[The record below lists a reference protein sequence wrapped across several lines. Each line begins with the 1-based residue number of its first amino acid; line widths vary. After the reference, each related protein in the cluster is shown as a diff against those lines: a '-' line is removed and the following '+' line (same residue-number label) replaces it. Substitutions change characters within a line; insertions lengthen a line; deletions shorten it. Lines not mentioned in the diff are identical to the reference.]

1 MLLTHIKPQSV
12 NFKNESKWRFDR
24 EKASQLKHQA
34 LSTQLTERLR
44 HSEAFSKLSTSGQ
57 RILIPYSPEAILFIH
72 SLVCQKILIFHLFA
86 HRTTQAFGVFKKS
99 PQFTVPDYIDSSEI
113 SRHQGPKKEN
123 VFLLSV

>member
-24 EKASQLKHQA
+24 EKASQLEHQA

-86 HRTTQAFGVFKKS
+86 HRTTQAFGVLKKS
-99 PQFTVPDYIDSSEI
+99 PVYCT
-113 SRHQGPKKEN
+113 
-123 VFLLSV
+123 